1 MNAKDMFDRLEFK
14 KKTYLDT
21 RGYKIMEFH
30 SSMDS
35 ISVIFY
41 LQEKKYKADFLGF
54 GAVVDMRL
62 HNAIHQQLKEL
73 GWLDD

>member
-1 MNAKDMFDRLEFK
+1 
-14 KKTYLDT
+14 
-21 RGYKIMEFH
+21 MEFH
-30 SSMDS
+30 SPMDS

-54 GAVVDMRL
+54 GEVVDMRL